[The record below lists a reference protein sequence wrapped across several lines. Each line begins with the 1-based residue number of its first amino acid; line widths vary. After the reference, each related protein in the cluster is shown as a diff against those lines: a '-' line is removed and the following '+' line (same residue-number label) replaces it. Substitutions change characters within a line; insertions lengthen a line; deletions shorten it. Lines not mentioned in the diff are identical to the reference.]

1 MRLLQERSMRVGIIA
16 LMEGA
21 RRRRDQLR
29 PHRFDLIL
37 TATLTLMV
45 GITVLLLVDPELSF
59 VIVDRSVDV
68 AVTSL
73 TTLSAA
79 VLGALAMLRF
89 RESARLSTLLQASAF
104 MTLAITSGLTVTLLL
119 LKLDG
124 RVGLSLG
131 LPEQFPLYVS
141 QATRL
146 TIACLFLA
154 GGVAALR
161 SDRARPRHA
170 RFALVLPTVLIVLG
184 TILAYPIRDKLP
196 LLITDTGLQDL
207 IADPRATAPI
217 AGVTAL
223 AYALVAITMV
233 VLLAGAVV
241 YRFTYTSTSDSP
253 VTDSFLS
260 IALVIA
266 AFAEIQYA
274 FFPGVYAGLV
284 TSGDALRL
292 ASFGV
297 LLLGIHAEQRAD
309 LRALRR
315 AYAALDRL
323 RLTETERA
331 ALEERSRLARE
342 IHDGLA
348 QHLWFA
354 KLKFERLAGQVPE
367 DARGLSSE
375 VGQALDSAIVEA
387 RQAMVTMRTAIDQDL
402 PLSDMISRA
411 IDDFGLRSG
420 LRVAYEADRLPNAI
434 PPRQQIEV
442 LRIMQEALTNV
453 RKHADAT
460 VVRVKAEA
468 VDGTLLLSVGD
479 NGRGFDPNRAREDG
493 LGLRGMEERARL
505 MGGHLR
511 ISSAPSDG
519 TLVELRLP
527 LMLLAGVPGGAEISN
542 GVSTATPPS
551 GTSATTQGAAQPD
564 VATR

>member
-1 MRLLQERSMRVGIIA
+1 MRVAIIG
-16 LMEGA
+16 LMEGVQ
-21 RRRRDQLR
+21 RQRGQFR
-29 PHRFDLIL
+29 PQRFDVVL
-37 TATLTLMV
+37 TATLVLML
-45 GITVLLLVDPELSF
+45 GITLLLVLDPSLSF

-73 TTLSAA
+73 TTLAGA
-79 VLGALAMLRF
+79 VLGALAMLRY

-104 MTLAITSGLTVTLLL
+104 ATLAITSGITAALLL

-131 LPEQFPLYVS
+131 IPEQLPLYVS

-146 TIACLFLA
+146 TIACIFLA
-154 GGVAALR
+154 GGIATLR
-161 SDRARPRHA
+161 SDRVRPRHA
-170 RFALVLPTVLIVLG
+170 RLVLVLPTLLIGLG
-184 TILAYPIRDKLP
+184 TAILYPIRDQLP
-196 LLITDTGLQDL
+196 LLISRAGLDNL
-207 IADPRATAPI
+207 IADPHATSPI
-217 AGVTAL
+217 PGVTDL
-223 AYALVAITMV
+223 AYALVAITLV

-241 YRFTYTSTSDSP
+241 YRFAYTGDSP
-253 VTDSFLS
+253 VTTDGFLS

-266 AFAEIQYA
+266 AFAEVQYA
-274 FFPGVYAGLV
+274 FYPGVYAGLV
-284 TSGDALRL
+284 TTGDALRL
-292 ASFGV
+292 LSFGV
-297 LLLGIHAEQRAD
+297 LMLGIHAELRAD

-323 RLTETERA
+323 RLTEAERA

-342 IHDGLA
+342 LHDGLA

-354 KLKFERLAGQVPE
+354 KLKFERLAAQVPD

-387 RQAMVTMRTAIDQDL
+387 RQAMVTMRTAIDQDM

-411 IDDFGLRSG
+411 IDDFGQRSG
-420 LRVAYEADRLPNAI
+420 IRVEYQADGVPNAI
-434 PPRQQIEV
+434 PPRQQIEL
-442 LRIMQEALTNV
+442 LRIIQEAMTNV

-460 VVRVKAEA
+460 VVRVKAEV
-468 VDGTLLLSVGD
+468 VDGGLVVSVGD
-479 NGRGFDPNRAREDG
+479 NGRGFDPSNARDDG
-493 LGLRGMEERARL
+493 LGLQGMEERARL

-519 TLVELRLP
+519 TVVELSLP
-527 LMLLAGVPGGAEISN
+527 LILLTGVPGVGEPN

-551 GTSATTQGAAQPD
+551 GAPIPTTSAPRPDAAAP
-564 VATR
+564 